1 MDAYLHIVWKLQAW
15 MPQSPPKVASVLC
28 KFCRSLE
35 RSSGIEDIAAKRDSR
50 GEGPGEKIAFVL
62 PFDLSIYNFRGFTA
76 ALRHPRERLESHHPN
91 IDIVKKIDSQ
101 FRDL

>member
-35 RSSGIEDIAAKRDSR
+35 RYSGIEDIVAKRDSR
-50 GEGPGEKIAFVL
+50 GEGPFVL
-62 PFDLSIYNFRGFTA
+62 LFDLSIYNFRGFTA
-76 ALRHPRERLESHHPN
+76 ALRHLKERLESHHPN
-91 IDIVKKIDSQ
+91 IDINHLKM
-101 FRDL
+101 L